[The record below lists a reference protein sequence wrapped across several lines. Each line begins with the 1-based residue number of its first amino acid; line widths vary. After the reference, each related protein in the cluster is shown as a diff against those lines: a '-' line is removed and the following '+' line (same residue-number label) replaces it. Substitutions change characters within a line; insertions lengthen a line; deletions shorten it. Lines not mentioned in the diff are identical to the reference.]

1 MSLPVSA
8 ESSSNNNSPLPQSS
22 ETYEASD
29 ILMNPRFVVDERN
42 SESVEQDA
50 KLHSVAATPLTATR
64 QALILAQ
71 CLLVE
76 KTSRNDEM
84 QSMLFFL

>member
-1 MSLPVSA
+1 MPVSA
-8 ESSSNNNSPLPQSS
+8 ESSSTNNSPPPQSS

-29 ILMNPRFVVDERN
+29 ILMNPRFVEDERN
-42 SESVEQDA
+42 SESAEQDA
-50 KLHSVAATPLTATR
+50 KQHSSAAIPLTATQ

-76 KTSRNDEM
+76 KKTRNDEL
-84 QSMLFFL
+84 QSTLFFFL

>member
-1 MSLPVSA
+1 M
-8 ESSSNNNSPLPQSS
+8 
-22 ETYEASD
+22 T
-29 ILMNPRFVVDERN
+29 PRFVVDEKN

-50 KLHSVAATPLTATR
+50 KQHSVAATQLTATQ

-76 KTSRNDEM
+76 KKARNDEM

>member
-1 MSLPVSA
+1 MA
-8 ESSSNNNSPLPQSS
+8 
-22 ETYEASD
+22 
-29 ILMNPRFVVDERN
+29 PRFVVDERN

-50 KLHSVAATPLTATR
+50 RQHSAAATPLTAIQ

-76 KTSRNDEM
+76 KKTRNDEL
-84 QSMLFFL
+84 QSMLFFQAV